1 MGSYSAI
8 ENTRLPA
15 GRKAFQHLPDLL
27 PIRID
32 PDTRHLVSPPSLE
45 QVRKELRSARLQ
57 PGKVLLID
65 GSGFIQH
72 SAPLHGGAAHSD
84 IYSREVGEAS
94 WELIRRYP
102 LR

>member
-32 PDTRHLVSPPSLE
+32 PDTRHLVSPSFPGASQE
-45 QVRKELRSARLQ
+45 GTQERSLQ